1 MVARPVL
8 FGCLFLFSTVC
19 GAGGLPATR
28 RWQVYRS
35 PDYGFTIAYPASLS
49 FYPGHPDLKEVQME
63 SMIPVCEEST
73 VACFLYNRNHKR
85 TNLQAAGVSVNV
97 LRDRKTEDD
106 CNKIDSAQYPI
117 KTETINGIEFHSG
130 ETGEV
135 ATGNNGGGPVYRSFY
150 HDVCFEVAVV
160 TAWTNMSA
168 YDSGEIKAFDS
179 KALDKLLEKV
189 VHTFKFVSAVRDG
202 SGWKLYEDSECGGVF
217 EYPEGE
223 TVRTIAEYSNASYYS
238 HDISCSRYFT
248 HNGLVY
254 TVAAKVNL
262 KESQLEPWLES
273 SGYPGLTNART
284 VTKGKYFTGYSA
296 GSYCYFYG
304 QGTVYILGVSDAN
317 HNVILSHGDR
327 VFAHFVNS
335 FKAK

>member
-8 FGCLFLFSTVC
+8 FGCLFLFSTVG
-19 GAGGLPATR
+19 GAGLPAAS

-49 FYPGHPDLKEVQME
+49 FYSGHPDLRETQL
-63 SMIPVCEEST
+63 SMIPVCDETT
-73 VACFLYNRNHKR
+73 VACFLYNGNHEG

-97 LRDRKTEDD
+97 LRDRKTEQD
-106 CNKIDSAQYPI
+106 CNKIDTGQYPI
-117 KTETINGIEFHSG
+117 KTETINGIRFHYG

-135 ATGNNGGGPVYRSFY
+135 AAGNDGGGPVYRAFY
-150 HDVCFEVAVV
+150 HNVCFEVAAL
-160 TAWTNMSA
+160 TAWTNMVN
-168 YDSGEIKAFDS
+168 DEPQDNKAFDS
-179 KALDKLLEKV
+179 KELDKLLLRV
-189 VHTFKFVSAVRDG
+189 VHTFRFVGAVKDG
-202 SGWKLYEDSECGGVF
+202 SGWKVYEDSVCGGYF

-223 TVRTIAEYSNASYYS
+223 TVRTITEYPNASYDS

-262 KESQLEPWLES
+262 KENQLEPWLEP

-284 VTKGKYFTGYSA
+284 VAKGKYFTEYSA
-296 GSYCYFYG
+296 GFYYYFYG
-304 QGTVYILGVSDAN
+304 QGVVYILSVSDAN
-317 HNVILSHGDR
+317 HSVILPHDDQ
-327 VFAHFVNS
+327 VFTHLLDS